1 MKTCAI
7 IYNPN
12 SGRVLKPK
20 HIKQYKKTLKNR
32 NYNVKTYR
40 TEYSG
45 HAREIVNH
53 MNKVDLVISMGGDGT
68 FNEVMNG
75 NLKRKERLVLAHI
88 PVGTTNDIGAMF
100 GYSKDINENLDLVL
114 NGEIKEMDICMIN
127 NSAFVY
133 VAGFGKFTDIP
144 YLTPRDL
151 KKRFGFMAYLS
162 EGIKDFLKPTKLYE
176 TKIKIDGIEK
186 KGKYSLMLISNA
198 NRVAGINNFYKDI
211 KLDDD
216 TFEVL
221 LCKVNKRTD
230 VLRAFSKLLTTNVEK
245 INAFELYKT
254 NNIEITFKNL
264 PKQSWTIDG
273 EKLNESTHTF
283 AIRNE
288 RNVKIMVPRK
298 NINELF
304 LK

>member
-32 NYNVKTYR
+32 NYSVKTYR

-53 MNKVDLVISMGGDGT
+53 MKKVDLVISMGGDGT

-100 GYSKDINENLDLVL
+100 GYSKNINENLDLVL
-114 NGEIKEMDICMIN
+114 NGELKKMDICMIN
-127 NSAFVY
+127 ESAFVY

-144 YLTPRDL
+144 YLTPRNL
-151 KKRFGFMAYLS
+151 KKRFGFLAYLS
-162 EGIKDFLKPTKLYE
+162 EGIKDFFKPTKLYDA
-176 TKIKIDGIEK
+176 KIKIDGIEK

-198 NRVAGINNFYKDI
+198 NRVAGINNFYQNM

-216 TFEVL
+216 IFEVL

-230 VLRAFSKLLTTNVEK
+230 ILKAFSELLTTNVEK

-264 PKQSWTIDG
+264 PKKSWTIDG
-273 EKLNESTHTF
+273 ERLNESTQKF
-283 AIRNE
+283 VIKNE
-288 RNVKIMVPRK
+288 RNVKIMVPSK
-298 NINELF
+298 NINKLF